1 MQAEEEEPEQELIEN
16 IQPKVASA
24 ELIEQLKMKFSNLV
38 NQTQSIGDI
47 VRANNQSLNSQE
59 QRKFA
64 TRLMMDALQ
73 LKQDAQFLEMKQQQ
87 FDVEIKLI

>member
-38 NQTQSIGDI
+38 NQT
-47 VRANNQSLNSQE
+47 
-59 QRKFA
+59 
-64 TRLMMDALQ
+64 
-73 LKQDAQFLEMKQQQ
+73 
-87 FDVEIKLI
+87 